1 MQHVKYCST
10 VEIRHLRG
18 KNECVVRCKVVARA
32 GIGARVVGQ
41 RGGMDFGLCVREIKE
56 RLNGSTN

>member
-1 MQHVKYCST
+1 M
-10 VEIRHLRG
+10 
-18 KNECVVRCKVVARA
+18 RCKVVARA